1 VRGDPD
7 LNRLSALVAFAFV
20 SSVTPGPNNT
30 VLWASGAQ
38 FGFRPTLPHVIGTS
52 LGIGAMAAAV
62 AGGLGVLVTTLPA
75 AELVL
80 KAAGSLYLLYLA
92 YQIAV
97 SGAIRRPEV
106 ARPLSLGQ
114 AVVFQCLNPK
124 AWIFVLAA
132 VSTFRPADLP
142 IAIGSVLVIMIM
154 MLVVLP
160 TAAAWAAGGTFIS
173 RLITS
178 DRARRALSVGL
189 AVLLA
194 ATVAD
199 LWI

>member
-1 VRGDPD
+1 MRGDTD
-7 LNRLSALVAFAFV
+7 LSQLPALVGFAFV

-38 FGFRPTLPHVIGTS
+38 FGFRPTLPHVLGTS
-52 LGIGAMAAAV
+52 LGIGAMAVSV
-62 AGGLGVLVTTLPA
+62 AGGLGALVTAFPP
-75 AELVL
+75 AELLL

-92 YQIAV
+92 YQIAF
-97 SGAIRRPEV
+97 SEAIRRPEV

-114 AVVFQCLNPK
+114 AMVFQSLNPK

-132 VSTFRPADLP
+132 VSAFRPTDFPVAV
-142 IAIGSVLVIMIM
+142 GSALVITTM
-154 MLVVLP
+154 MLVMLP
-160 TAAAWAAGGTFIS
+160 TAAAWAAGGAFIS

-178 DRARRALSVGL
+178 SRARRALSVAL

-194 ATVAD
+194 ASVAD

>member
-1 VRGDPD
+1 
-7 LNRLSALVAFAFV
+7 LSSLAALVVFAFA

-38 FGFRPTLPHVIGTS
+38 FGFSRTLPHVIGTS
-52 LGIGAMAAAV
+52 LGIGALAIAV
-62 AGGLGVLVTTLPA
+62 AGGLGVFVTALPT

-80 KAAGSLYLLYLA
+80 KVAVSLYLLYLA
-92 YQIAV
+92 CKIAV
-97 SGAIRRPEV
+97 SGAIHRPEV
-106 ARPLSLGQ
+106 ARPLGLGQ
-114 AVVFQCLNPK
+114 AMVFQCLNPK

-132 VSTFRPADLP
+132 VSAFRPAGIP
-142 IAIGSVLVIMIM
+142 IAIGSVLVIVTM
-154 MLVVLP
+154 MVVVLP

-173 RLITS
+173 RVITS
-178 DRARRALSVGL
+178 EQARRGLGVGL

-194 ATVAD
+194 ASVVD

>member
-1 VRGDPD
+1 MGGDAD
-7 LNRLSALVAFAFV
+7 LSQLPALVAFAFV

-38 FGFRPTLPHVIGTS
+38 FGFRPTLPHVVGTS
-52 LGIGAMAAAV
+52 LGIGAMAVAV
-62 AGGLGVLVTTLPA
+62 AGGLGLVVTALPA
-75 AELVL
+75 AELLL
-80 KAAGSLYLLYLA
+80 KAAGSLYLVYLA

-97 SGAIRRPEV
+97 SGVIHRPEV

-114 AVVFQCLNPK
+114 AMVFQCLNPK

-132 VSTFRPADLP
+132 VSAFRPVELP
-142 IAIGSVLVIMIM
+142 VVIGSALVIGTM

-173 RLITS
+173 RIVTS
-178 DRARRALSVGL
+178 VRARRALSVGL

>member
-1 VRGDPD
+1 MS
-7 LNRLSALVAFAFV
+7 RLAALVAFAFV

-52 LGIGAMAAAV
+52 LGIGAMAIAV
-62 AGGLGVLVTTLPA
+62 AGGLGTFVSAFPPA
-75 AELVL
+75 EPVL
-80 KAAGSLYLLYLA
+80 KVAGSLYLLYLA
-92 YQIAV
+92 YQIVV

-106 ARPLSLGQ
+106 ARPLSLAQ
-114 AVVFQCLNPK
+114 AMVFQCLNPK

-132 VSTFRPADLP
+132 VSAFRPANLP
-142 IAIGSVLVIMIM
+142 IVVGSAVVIVTM

-160 TAAAWAAGGTFIS
+160 TAAAWAAGGTLIS
-173 RLITS
+173 RLITG
-178 DRARRALSVGL
+178 DRARRVLSFGL

-194 ATVAD
+194 ATVVD

>member
-1 VRGDPD
+1 MSQLP
-7 LNRLSALVAFAFV
+7 ALVAFAFV

-38 FGFRPTLPHVIGTS
+38 FGFRPTLPHVVGTS
-52 LGIGAMAAAV
+52 LGIGAMAVAV
-62 AGGLGVLVTTLPA
+62 AGGLGLVVTALPA
-75 AELVL
+75 AELLL
-80 KAAGSLYLLYLA
+80 KAAGSLYLVYLA

-97 SGAIRRPEV
+97 SGVIHRPEV

-114 AVVFQCLNPK
+114 AMVFQCLNPK

-132 VSTFRPADLP
+132 VSAFRPVELP
-142 IAIGSVLVIMIM
+142 VVIGSALVIGTM

-173 RLITS
+173 RIVTS
-178 DRARRALSVGL
+178 VRARRALSVGL

>member
-1 VRGDPD
+1 MIKLP
-7 LNRLSALVAFAFV
+7 ALVAFAFV

-52 LGIGAMAAAV
+52 LGIGATAIAV
-62 AGGLGVLVTTLPA
+62 AAGLGVFVTAFPP

-80 KAAGSLYLLYLA
+80 KVAGSLYLLYLA

-97 SGAIRRPEV
+97 SGAIHRPEV
-106 ARPLSLGQ
+106 ARPLSLSQ
-114 AVVFQCLNPK
+114 AVVFQGLNPK

-142 IAIGSVLVIMIM
+142 IAVGSALVIVTM
-154 MLVVLP
+154 MLVVIP
-160 TAAAWAAGGTFIS
+160 TAAAWAAGGAFIS

-178 DRARRALSVGL
+178 DRARRVLSVGL

-194 ATVAD
+194 ATVVD

>member
-1 VRGDPD
+1 MSSGPA
-7 LNRLSALVAFAFV
+7 ALVVFAFV

-38 FGFRPTLPHVIGTS
+38 FGFRRTLPHVIGTS
-52 LGIGAMAAAV
+52 LGIGAMAIAV
-62 AGGLGVLVTTLPA
+62 AGGLGVFVTAVPT

-80 KAAGSLYLLYLA
+80 RVAGSLYLLYLA
-92 YQIAV
+92 CKIAV
-97 SGAIRRPEV
+97 SGASDRPEV
-106 ARPLSLGQ
+106 ARPLGLGQ
-114 AVVFQCLNPK
+114 AMVFQCLNPK

-132 VSTFRPADLP
+132 VSAFRPAGVP
-142 IAIGSVLVIMIM
+142 IAIGSGLVIVTM
-154 MLVVLP
+154 MVVVLP

-173 RLITS
+173 RVVTS
-178 DRARRALSVGL
+178 ERARRALSVGL

-194 ATVAD
+194 ASVVD